1 MCELFG
7 ASLKEDED
15 IRGYLSEFFSHGVQH
30 PHGWGIYRE
39 LHGNFEIVKEAVSSI
54 KSSLAK
60 EIVRTTELQKHFIA
74 HIRLATA
81 GAIKTENCHPFSGT
95 DESGQCWTLV
105 HNGTIYV
112 VNRTFPY
119 RSAQQGNTDS
129 ERVFLYLL
137 DKLNKMRPNNAS
149 ERFSV
154 VDEVAQELS
163 EQNKLNLIISDG
175 EILYV
180 NKNMEKTLFYIKND
194 NGYYF
199 STKPLDD
206 GAWMEFPTA
215 QLIAFQN
222 GEKLFSGT
230 NHGKIFTS
238 VMHSISVYDAMNI

>member
-7 ASLKEDED
+7 ASLKENED
-15 IRGYLSEFFSHGVQH
+15 ISGYLSEFFSHGVQH

-39 LHGNFEIVKEAVSSI
+39 HHGDFEIVKEAVNSI
-54 KSSLAK
+54 KSALAK
-60 EIVRTTELQKHFIA
+60 EIAQTTEPQKHFMV

-81 GAIKTENCHPFSGT
+81 GAVKTENCHPFSGLDT
-95 DESGQCWTLV
+95 SGRRWTLV
-105 HNGTIYV
+105 HNGTIYA

-119 RSAQQGNTDS
+119 RSAQHGNTDS

-137 DKLNKMRPNNAS
+137 DKLNRVRPSNES
-149 ERFSV
+149 ERFAV
-154 VDEVAQELS
+154 IDEAVQELS
-163 EQNKLNLIISDG
+163 ERNKLNLLISDG

-180 NKNMEKTLFYIKND
+180 HKNMEGTLFYLKTD

-199 STKPLDD
+199 STKPL
-206 GAWMEFPTA
+206 GKGVWTEFPTA
-215 QLIAFQN
+215 QLIAFRN

-238 VMHSISVYDAMNI
+238 VMQSISVYDAMNI

>member
-7 ASLKEDED
+7 VSLKENED
-15 IRGYLSEFFSHGVQH
+15 ISGYLSEFFSHGAQH

-39 LHGNFEIVKEAVSSI
+39 HHGDHEIVKEAVSSI
-54 KSSLAK
+54 KSTLAK
-60 EIVRTTELQKHFIA
+60 EIAQTTEPQKHFMA

-81 GAIKTENCHPFSGT
+81 GAVKTENCHPFSGF
-95 DESGQCWTLV
+95 DMSGRRWTLI
-105 HNGTIYV
+105 HNGTIYA

-119 RSAQQGNTDS
+119 RSAQHGNTDS

-137 DKLNKMRPNNAS
+137 DKLNKVRPSNES
-149 ERFSV
+149 ERFAV
-154 VDEVAQELS
+154 VDEAVQELS
-163 EQNKLNLIISDG
+163 EHNKLNLLISDG

-180 NKNMEKTLFYIKND
+180 HKNMEETLFYLKTD

-199 STKPLDD
+199 STTPL
-206 GAWMEFPTA
+206 GNGVWTEFPTA
-215 QLIAFQN
+215 QLIAFRN

-238 VMHSISVYDAMNI
+238 VMQSISVYDAMNI

>member
-39 LHGNFEIVKEAVSSI
+39 LHGNFEILKEAVSSV
-54 KSSLAK
+54 KSELAK
-60 EIVRTTELQKHFIA
+60 EIIRATEPQKHFMA

-81 GAIKTENCHPFSGT
+81 GAIKTENCHPFSGFDT
-95 DESGQCWTLV
+95 SGRRWTLI
-105 HNGTIYV
+105 HNGTIYT

-137 DKLNKMRPNNAS
+137 DKLNKMRPNNTS
-149 ERFSV
+149 ERFWV
-154 VDEVAQELS
+154 VDEVVQELS

-180 NKNMEKTLFYIKND
+180 HKNMEGTLFYLKND

-199 STKPLDD
+199 CTKPLEN
-206 GAWMEFPTA
+206 GVWTEFPTA

-222 GEKLFSGT
+222 GEKLFSGA

>member
-7 ASLKEDED
+7 ASLKEKED
-15 IRGYLSEFFSHGVQH
+15 VSGYLSEFFSHGVQH

-39 LHGNFEIVKEAVSSI
+39 HHGDFEIVKEAVSSI
-54 KSSLAK
+54 KSALAK
-60 EIVRTTELQKHFIA
+60 EIARTTEPQKHFMA

-81 GAIKTENCHPFSGT
+81 GAVKTENCHPFSGFDT
-95 DESGQCWTLV
+95 SGRRWTLI
-105 HNGTIYV
+105 HNGTIYA

-119 RSAQQGNTDS
+119 RSAQHGNTDS

-137 DKLNKMRPNNAS
+137 DKLNKVRPSNES
-149 ERFSV
+149 ERFAV
-154 VDEVAQELS
+154 ADEVVQELS
-163 EQNKLNLIISDG
+163 EHNKLNLLISDG

-180 NKNMEKTLFYIKND
+180 HKNMEGTLFYLKTD

-199 STKPLDD
+199 STKPL
-206 GAWMEFPTA
+206 GNGVWTEFPTA
-215 QLIAFQN
+215 QFIAFKN

-238 VMHSISVYDAMNI
+238 VMQSISVYDAMNI

>member
-7 ASLKEDED
+7 ASLKEKED
-15 IRGYLSEFFSHGVQH
+15 VSGYLSEFFSHGVQY

-39 LHGNFEIVKEAVSSI
+39 HHGDFEIVKEAVSSLQ
-54 KSSLAK
+54 SALAK
-60 EIVRTTELQKHFIA
+60 EIARTTEPQKHFMA

-81 GAIKTENCHPFSGT
+81 GAVKTENCHPFSGFDT
-95 DESGQCWTLV
+95 SGRRWTLI
-105 HNGTIYV
+105 HNGTIYA

-119 RSAQQGNTDS
+119 RSAQHGNTDS

-137 DKLNKMRPNNAS
+137 DKLNKVRPSNES
-149 ERFSV
+149 ERFV
-154 VDEVAQELS
+154 VADEVVQELS
-163 EQNKLNLIISDG
+163 EHNKLNLLISDG

-180 NKNMEKTLFYIKND
+180 HKNMEETLFYLKND

-199 STKPLDD
+199 STKPLDN
-206 GAWMEFPTA
+206 GVWTEFPTA

>member
-7 ASLKEDED
+7 ASLKENED
-15 IRGYLSEFFSHGVQH
+15 ISGYLSEFFSHGVQH
-30 PHGWGIYRE
+30 PHGWGIYRKH
-39 LHGNFEIVKEAVSSI
+39 HGDFEIVKEAVSSI
-54 KSSLAK
+54 KSALAK
-60 EIVRTTELQKHFIA
+60 EIARTTEPQKHFMA

-81 GAIKTENCHPFSGT
+81 GAVKTENCHPFSGFDT
-95 DESGQCWTLV
+95 SGRRWTLI
-105 HNGTIYV
+105 HNGTIYA

-119 RSAQQGNTDS
+119 RSAQHGNTDS

-137 DKLNKMRPNNAS
+137 DKLNKVRPSNDS
-149 ERFSV
+149 ERFAV
-154 VDEVAQELS
+154 ADEVVQELS
-163 EQNKLNLIISDG
+163 EHNKLNLLISDG

-180 NKNMEKTLFYIKND
+180 HKNMEGTLFYLKND

-199 STKPLDD
+199 STKPLDN
-206 GAWMEFPTA
+206 GVWTEFPTA
-215 QLIAFQN
+215 QLIAFKN

>member
-7 ASLKEDED
+7 ASLKENED
-15 IRGYLSEFFSHGVQH
+15 VRDYLSEFFSHGAQH

-39 LHGNFEIVKEAVSSI
+39 HHGDFEIVKEDVSSI
-54 KSSLAK
+54 KSTLAK
-60 EIVRTTELQKHFIA
+60 EIVQTTEPQKHFMA

-81 GAIKTENCHPFSGT
+81 GAVKTENCHPFSGF
-95 DESGQCWTLV
+95 DASGRRWTLV
-105 HNGTIYV
+105 HNGTIYA

-119 RSAQQGNTDS
+119 RSAQHGNTDS

-137 DKLNKMRPNNAS
+137 DKLNKIRPTNES
-149 ERFSV
+149 ERFAV
-154 VDEVAQELS
+154 ADEVVQELS
-163 EQNKLNLIISDG
+163 ERNKLNLLVSDG

-180 NKNMEKTLFYIKND
+180 HKNMEGTLFYQKTD

-199 STKPLDD
+199 STTPL
-206 GAWMEFPTA
+206 GNGVWAEFPTA
-215 QLIAFQN
+215 QLIAFRN

-230 NHGKIFTS
+230 KHGKIFTS

>member
-7 ASLKEDED
+7 ASLKENKD

-39 LHGNFEIVKEAVSSI
+39 HHGDFEIVKEAVSSI
-54 KSSLAK
+54 KSVLAK
-60 EIVRTTELQKHFIA
+60 EIVQTTEPQKHFMA

-81 GAIKTENCHPFSGT
+81 GAVKTENCHPFSGFDT
-95 DESGQCWTLV
+95 SGRRWTLI
-105 HNGTIYV
+105 HNGTIYA
-112 VNRTFPY
+112 VNRTFSY
-119 RSAQQGNTDS
+119 RSAQHGNTDS

-137 DKLNKMRPNNAS
+137 DKLNRVRPDNES
-149 ERFSV
+149 ERFAV
-154 VDEVAQELS
+154 VDEVVQELS
-163 EQNKLNLIISDG
+163 ERNKLNLIISDG

-180 NKNMEKTLFYIKND
+180 HKNMEGTLFYLKTD

-199 STKPLDD
+199 STKPL
-206 GAWMEFPTA
+206 GNGVWTEFPTA
-215 QLIAFQN
+215 QLIAFRN

>member
-39 LHGNFEIVKEAVSSI
+39 LHGNFEILKEAVSSV
-54 KSSLAK
+54 KSPLAK
-60 EIVRTTELQKHFIA
+60 EIIRATEPQKHFMA

-81 GAIKTENCHPFSGT
+81 GAIKTENCHPFSGFDT
-95 DESGQCWTLV
+95 SGRRWTLI
-105 HNGTIYV
+105 HNGTIYT

-137 DKLNKMRPNNAS
+137 DKLKKVRPGNES
-149 ERFSV
+149 ERFAV
-154 VDEVAQELS
+154 VDEVVQELS

-180 NKNMEKTLFYIKND
+180 HKNMEGTLFYLKND

-199 STKPLDD
+199 CTNPLEN
-206 GAWMEFPTA
+206 GVWTEFPTA

-230 NHGKIFTS
+230 NHVKIFTS

>member
-7 ASLKEDED
+7 ASLKENED
-15 IRGYLSEFFSHGVQH
+15 ISGYLSEFFSHGVQH

-39 LHGNFEIVKEAVSSI
+39 HYGDFEIVKEAVSSI

-60 EIVRTTELQKHFIA
+60 EIARTTEPQKHFMA

-81 GAIKTENCHPFSGT
+81 GAVKTENCHPFSGFDT
-95 DESGQCWTLV
+95 SGRRWTLI
-105 HNGTIYV
+105 HNGTIYA

-119 RSAQQGNTDS
+119 RSAQHGNTDS

-137 DKLNKMRPNNAS
+137 DKLKKVRPSNES
-149 ERFSV
+149 ERFAV
-154 VDEVAQELS
+154 ADEVVQELS
-163 EQNKLNLIISDG
+163 ESNKLNLLISDG

-180 NKNMEKTLFYIKND
+180 HKNMEGTLFYLKND

-199 STKPLDD
+199 STKPL
-206 GAWMEFPTA
+206 GNGVWTEFPTA

>member
-7 ASLKEDED
+7 ASLKENED
-15 IRGYLSEFFSHGVQH
+15 ISGYLSEFFSHGVQH

-39 LHGNFEIVKEAVSSI
+39 HHGDFEIVKEAISSI
-54 KSSLAK
+54 KSVLAK
-60 EIVRTTELQKHFIA
+60 EIARTTEPQKHFMA

-81 GAIKTENCHPFSGT
+81 GAVKTENCHPFSGFDT
-95 DESGQCWTLV
+95 SCRRWTLI
-105 HNGTIYV
+105 HNGTIYA

-119 RSAQQGNTDS
+119 RSAQHGNTDS

-137 DKLNKMRPNNAS
+137 DKLNKVRPSNES
-149 ERFSV
+149 ERFAV
-154 VDEVAQELS
+154 ADEVVQELS
-163 EQNKLNLIISDG
+163 EHNKLNLLISDG

-180 NKNMEKTLFYIKND
+180 HKNMEGTLFYLKTD

-199 STKPLDD
+199 STKPL
-206 GAWMEFPTA
+206 GNGVWTEFPTA

-238 VMHSISVYDAMNI
+238 VMH